1 MSSLKLIS
9 LHSPESLLEGKVRA
23 KKEPGLSRGAAG
35 RSACIAK
42 AMCGALPCDP
52 CICICMAGLMEWL
65 FAKEG
70 WHGQRMIVPSP
81 SRAVEKDGFNQR
93 IVGYTHLVCDKIFK
107 KGSKI
112 YVFCSAT
119 RKDLQVTHYGE
130 TSRIPEYNY
139 TLCSP
144 DNIIASMISLMS
156 TLSNTTVV

>member
-1 MSSLKLIS
+1 MSSDARN
-9 LHSPESLLEGKVRA
+9 LLRGKDWIGSSVYQGFA
-23 KKEPGLSRGAAG
+23 SSVVCTAAM
-35 RSACIAK
+35 RCIAV
-42 AMCGALPCDP
+42 CDL

-93 IVGYTHLVCDKIFK
+93 IVGYTNLVCDKIFK

-139 TLCSP
+139 TL
-144 DNIIASMISLMS
+144 AALTTSLPA
-156 TLSNTTVV
+156 